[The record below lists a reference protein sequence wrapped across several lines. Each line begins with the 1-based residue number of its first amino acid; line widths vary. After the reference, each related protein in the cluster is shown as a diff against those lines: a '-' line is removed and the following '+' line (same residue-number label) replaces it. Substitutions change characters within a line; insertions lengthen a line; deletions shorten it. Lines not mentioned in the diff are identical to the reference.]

1 MSKPYS
7 ILMQKVKESSSLK
20 DSLTDFGMVCMGI
33 SLPDMEIKDL
43 PSRNWSDEN
52 GEDTYIPPTL
62 PLKPYNITIRIA
74 YKGKPNT
81 AWDKMDFLLDY
92 LTGKD
97 GSGVETKLFVPHDGI
112 GRACRLFKIGKPTLT
127 KGNLDD
133 IMEFELTMKVDNPL
147 SRVTPVKGIG
157 ETITGLTEKV
167 L

>member
-81 AWDKMDFLLDY
+81 AWDKMDFLLDF
-92 LTGKD
+92 LT
-97 GSGVETKLFVPHDGI
+97 
-112 GRACRLFKIGKPTLT
+112 
-127 KGNLDD
+127 
-133 IMEFELTMKVDNPL
+133 
-147 SRVTPVKGIG
+147 
-157 ETITGLTEKV
+157 
-167 L
+167 